1 MRMNSYIPM
10 VLAAAATGASI
21 AVATAATASDQ
32 TCASV
37 GLSETECQTPG
48 NVQINDSPPVQ
59 NLPQTPYLGGYRYS
73 AGSVLTTTDGTT
85 TIGRRVD
92 SRSGAPPLA

>member
-1 MRMNSYIPM
+1 MRMTSYIPM
-10 VLAAAATGASI
+10 VLATAATGASI

-59 NLPQTPYLGGYRYS
+59 YLPQTPYLGGYGYFGGFGRYHH
-73 AGSVLTTTDGTT
+73 
-85 TIGRRVD
+85 GRNHNHR
-92 SRSGAPPLA
+92 